1 MRTAV
6 VRRPSLTP
14 AALTDPDV
22 SLMLRV
28 QADDAEAFAQI
39 LRRHR
44 LGVYQQLYLMVGHHE
59 EAEDLTQ
66 EVFLRVYRHRKGY
79 QPRAKFVT
87 WLFHIVRN
95 VARNCLRSRRRH
107 PVLPLQAAP
116 LQEQDVLEP
125 ILADSREEAPSQ
137 PLERRELRGVVRAAL
152 TTLQRRQ
159 RRALELQQYE
169 ECSYAEIA
177 NDLALS
183 TKAAKSLLYR
193 ARNQMRQALTPYL
206 AVE

>member
-1 MRTAV
+1 MRTL
-6 VRRPSLTP
+6 VRGLSATP
-14 AALTDPDV
+14 ASLTDPDV
-22 SLMLRV
+22 PLMLRV
-28 QADDAEAFAQI
+28 QADDTAAFEQL

-87 WLFHIVRN
+87 WLYHIVRN
-95 VARNCLRSRRRH
+95 VARNALRSRRRH

-116 LQEQDVLEP
+116 VADHDSLEP
-125 ILADSREEAPSQ
+125 ILPDLREEAPSR
-137 PLERRELRGVVRAAL
+137 PLERHELRGVVRAAL
-152 TTLQRRQ
+152 TTLHRRQ
-159 RRALELQQYE
+159 RRALELQQYDE
-169 ECSYAEIA
+169 LSYAEIA
-177 NDLALS
+177 DDLSLS

-193 ARNQMRQALTPYL
+193 ARNQMREALTPYL
-206 AVE
+206 TVE